1 MNVITK
7 FQWGPLIYLNLY
19 FFNIFLKVN
28 TSLHK
33 KHNFMEDGL
42 HLKITSKICGQYY
55 NIL

>member
-1 MNVITK
+1 MGTINISK
-7 FQWGPLIYLNLY
+7 FI

-42 HLKITSKICGQYY
+42 ILKDYE
-55 NIL
+55 

>member
-1 MNVITK
+1 MKIITM
-7 FQWGPLIYLNLY
+7 FQWGPLIYLNIE

-42 HLKITSKICGQYY
+42 LLKD
-55 NIL
+55 NE